1 MTAVQVDDDDALG
14 EYLLHGIVGRTDEAS
29 VLLGVLLNMSH
40 GPEHAVGRLVAH
52 LHPAGRDAVLLQ
64 QSQHVDGMLPQV
76 ALHLLETVPLPGG
89 RYALLLGVGPGVAVM
104 EAHHQ
109 VHALRFYALSH
120 GQQFI
125 LVAVAA
131 TWIHPDAHP
140 DARHLIVVFQQF
152 QTFAFPSVTIVE
164 HHATSFLS
172 LQESHVG
179 ALHKIG
185 LLRMA
190 GKWQSDKK

>member
-1 MTAVQVDDDDALG
+1 MPLAVSLPTCTQ
-14 EYLLHGIVGRTDEAS
+14 R
-29 VLLGVLLNMSH
+29 
-40 GPEHAVGRLVAH
+40 
-52 LHPAGRDAVLLQ
+52 
-64 QSQHVDGMLPQV
+64 HVDGMLPQV
-76 ALHLLETVPLPGG
+76 ALHLREAMSLPGG
-89 RYALLLGVGPGVAVM
+89 GDALLLGVGPCVAIM
-104 EAHHQ
+104 EVHHQ
-109 VHALRFYALSH
+109 IHAQRLYALGHS
-120 GQQFI
+120 QQFV

-140 DARHLIVVFQQF
+140 DARNLIVVFQQF